1 MRQKARGRLFL
12 ERKMRNFNDFLPQT
26 PIFIDRVQSFS
37 VIMIIET
44 SFLFEY
50 QINKEHIP
58 LISS

>member
-1 MRQKARGRLFL
+1 
-12 ERKMRNFNDFLPQT
+12 MRNFNDFLPQT

-58 LISS
+58 LISSWLLGVEQPQ